1 MKRRVADW
9 EDGSSS
15 DGGSGGSS
23 TVVVCSTT
31 ITTTVGI
38 RNLVVVVYHSNNSSN
53 DTIKISNI
61 YSLKI
66 SNIYY
71 LLILFIFV
79 HSYYIAI
86 AISDQPAGVEVER
99 VVLTCK
105 WNVYGYIYIII
116 IASIST

>member
-1 MKRRVADW
+1 MKRSVADW

-15 DGGSGGSS
+15 DGGSS

-31 ITTTVGI
+31 TTTTTTTTTVGM

-86 AISDQPAGVEVER
+86 SDQPAGVEVER